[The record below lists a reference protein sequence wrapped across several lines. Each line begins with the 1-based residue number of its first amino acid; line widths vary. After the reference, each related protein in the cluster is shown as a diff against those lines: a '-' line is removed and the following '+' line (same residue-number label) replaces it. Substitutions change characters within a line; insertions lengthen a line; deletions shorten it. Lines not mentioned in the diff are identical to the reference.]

1 MPPCLSLR
9 DWHQGG
15 KSTPPVPCAVH
26 LSSRPRFLHFTLNHH
41 TSREGRLR
49 GSSRMRGN
57 FHVRFLGG
65 WGAAMLPGY
74 PARLEKYP

>member
-41 TSREGRLR
+41 NPV
-49 GSSRMRGN
+49 GSTVDYKPDCRWFKRDN
-57 FHVRFLGG
+57 V
-65 WGAAMLPGY
+65 
-74 PARLEKYP
+74 LEVVAWKAGDFGSQD